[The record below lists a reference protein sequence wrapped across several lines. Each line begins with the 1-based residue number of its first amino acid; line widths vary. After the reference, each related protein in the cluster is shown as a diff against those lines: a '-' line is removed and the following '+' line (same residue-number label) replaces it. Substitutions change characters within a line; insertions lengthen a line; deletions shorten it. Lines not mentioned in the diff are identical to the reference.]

1 MQTWNL
7 GLFALS
13 PVLFPLRGHPSSSSA
28 NPCSGGPGPA
38 GRRVWHGF
46 PGSLLGWPNF
56 PWPEH
61 LTSRVSLGFSE
72 PGLTSC
78 MESDSGPLCWEAV
91 PLGGQPRAEGDH
103 RPRTLGCACAG
114 ERRSA
119 SSGKPSMWPS
129 GMKHQAEAGP
139 LAFYT
144 LAVGNFRFGDQP
156 GPYSRNYE
164 ED

>member
-1 MQTWNL
+1 MAHADLEPGALCSQSCSL
-7 GLFALS
+7 SSEGPSLILFCK
-13 PVLFPLRGHPSSSSA
+13 PLLWW
-28 NPCSGGPGPA
+28 PA

-78 MESDSGPLCWEAV
+78 VESDSGPLCWEAV